1 MGSLVRLEGWEGRL
15 ASALAAAEAC
25 PYVLGSHDCLR
36 VACAAVE
43 ALTGRDFWPQFS
55 GYRSKRQALTVIARF
70 GRTLGDAVGNVL
82 DLRASPPLMARRG
95 DIVLYRDREHHLGVC
110 TGPRVVVTHE
120 AGLLHIPLDHAGV
133 LNCWRVG

>member
-1 MGSLVRLEGWEGRL
+1 MRLEGWEGRL
-15 ASALAAAEAC
+15 AVALADAEVC
-25 PYVLGSHDCLR
+25 PYVLGTHDCLR

-43 ALTGRDFWPQFS
+43 ALTGRDFWPQFA
-55 GYRSKRQALTVIARF
+55 GYHTKRQALAVIARF

-82 DLRASPPLMARRG
+82 GVPSSTPLEARRG
-95 DIVLYRDREHHLGVC
+95 DLVLYHDREHHLGVC

-120 AGLLHIPLDHAGV
+120 AGLLHIPLDNAGV